1 MGVPFECRIEPFSE
15 LPEGFIFPQ
24 ALGAF
29 SYSMSALA
37 SWVRIGR
44 YCSLASGISWMGTN
58 HPSDWASTSP
68 AFHQSQDH
76 AALKGFRETYGD
88 YEPPEFPIPDRTITL
103 GHDVWIG
110 DQAMIA
116 SGVTIGHG
124 AVVGARTL
132 VLKDVPPY
140 AVVVGQPAR
149 ILRFRFDE
157 ALIARFLA
165 AQWWRFSPALI
176 GRLPVTDPQAFI
188 EAFEEMVERDAPTPM
203 APAALST
210 ADLLAACAPKPAL
223 E

>member
-1 MGVPFECRIEPFSE
+1 MRLLTADG
-15 LPEGFIFPQ
+15 
-24 ALGAF
+24 
-29 SYSMSALA
+29 
-37 SWVRIGR
+37 
-44 YCSLASGISWMGTN
+44 
-58 HPSDWASTSP
+58 
-68 AFHQSQDH
+68 
-76 AALKGFRETYGD
+76 GFRY
-88 YEPPEFPIPDRTITL
+88 FSL
-103 GHDVWIG
+103 GGKPLRAEDGSV
-110 DQAMIA
+110 A
-116 SGVTIGHG
+116 G